1 MASGQVASEQVD
13 KWTSRVLAT
22 CNLQLITTFLFIG
35 YLFFAYTFP
44 LLPNFDIAPT
54 VDGRFFEPSVWGGV
68 KYVLILCWLFG
79 FYALA
84 QKQVRQLTVPP
95 KLWQLAMVTAVFAI
109 PLLLTYPLNA
119 NDIYRYFIRG
129 RISTVYGENS
139 FTTGPADFP
148 DDPYLPYAGEWA
160 EETTPYGPVWEM
172 AAWGIT
178 ATLTRSSV
186 NASPHNLLASLISFK
201 AFALLLHIAIGWLIA
216 RSRTV
221 KSPALAF
228 LLWAWNPALLLI
240 FVMDGHNDAL
250 MIFWLVLGYF
260 VMQRGKPT
268 VGFII
273 MMLAPLTKIIGL
285 LPLPFFF
292 ISILLAMET
301 NRHRLRFLLTSS
313 VAGLGL
319 ILITFLPFGSPLDLL
334 WRLLREASNGA
345 GFSPMTLFVMLARA
359 GGWPLSLTVLSKAG
373 LIALT
378 LAALWLLWWGINGRS
393 PLRGAADVLWA
404 YLAQALN
411 FRLWYAAW
419 PFPFLVLGMDDG
431 KNGRLRLHFGLWFLF
446 TSQLS
451 VFIYGHFR
459 AYLLGGD
466 QLWAHIIGVSFTFG
480 LPFVATYLQ
489 DGKETINVTSQ

>member
-1 MASGQVASEQVD
+1 VARRIFTD
-13 KWTSRVLAT
+13 FR
-22 CNLQLITTFLFIG
+22 ITAVFLFIG

-44 LLPNFDIAPT
+44 LLPYFDIAPT
-54 VDGRFFEPSVWGGV
+54 VDGRFFEPSFWGGI

-84 QKQVRQLTVPP
+84 QKRIQRLAVPP
-95 KLWQLAMVTAVFAI
+95 KLWKLAMITAVFAL
-109 PLLLTYPLNA
+109 PLLFTYPLNA
-119 NDIYRYFIRG
+119 SDIYRYFMHG
-129 RISTVYGENS
+129 RINVVYGENS
-139 FTTGPADFP
+139 FTTGLADFP

-160 EETTPYGPVWEM
+160 AETTPYGPVWEM
-172 AAWGIT
+172 AAWGLT
-178 ATLTRSSV
+178 AV
-186 NASPHNLLASLISFK
+186 NPHNLLYGLISFK
-201 AFALLLHIAIGWLIA
+201 TFVLLLHIAIGWLIA

-250 MIFWLVLGYF
+250 MLFWLVLGYW
-260 VMQRGKPT
+260 VMQRDKPT
-268 VGFII
+268 IGFII

-292 ISILLAMET
+292 ISILLAMEN
-301 NRHRLRFLLTSS
+301 NRHRLRFLLTSA

-319 ILITFLPFGSPLDLL
+319 IFITFLPFGSPLDLL

-359 GGWPLSLTVLSKAG
+359 SGWPLSLAVLSKAG
-373 LIALT
+373 LIALA
-378 LAALWLLWWGINGRS
+378 LAALLLLWWGANGRS
-393 PLRGAADVLWA
+393 SLRGAADVLWA

-419 PFPFLVLGMDDG
+419 PFPFLVLGMDEG
-431 KNGRLRLHFGLWFLF
+431 TNGNLTNGRLRLTFGLWFLF

-459 AYLLGGD
+459 TYLLSGD

-480 LPFVATYLQ
+480 LPLVATLMMH
-489 DGKETINVTSQ
+489 KATRIKP

>member
-1 MASGQVASEQVD
+1 MASG
-13 KWTSRVLAT
+13 KWQAAGGRLA
-22 CNLQLITTFLFIG
+22 NLRLTAVFLFIG

-44 LLPNFDIAPT
+44 LLPHFNHIPT
-54 VDGRFFEPSVWGGV
+54 VDGRFFEPTLFGGV

-84 QKQVRQLTVPP
+84 QKQVRRLAVAP
-95 KLWQLAMVTAVFAI
+95 KLWQLAMATAVFAL

-119 NDIYRYFIRG
+119 NDIYRYFMHG
-129 RISTVYGENS
+129 RVSAVYGENS
-139 FTTGPADFP
+139 FTTGLTNLP

-160 EETTPYGPVWEM
+160 AETTPYGPVWEM

-178 ATLTRSSV
+178 AALTENRV
-186 NASPHNLLASLISFK
+186 NPSPNNLLYGLIAFK
-201 AFALLLHIAIGWLIA
+201 TFGLLLHIAIGWQIA
-216 RSRTV
+216 TSRTV
-221 KSPALAF
+221 KSPAHAF

-250 MIFWLVLGYF
+250 MLFWLVLGF
-260 VMQRGKPT
+260 WVLQRGKPT
-268 VGFII
+268 AGFAI
-273 MMLAPLTKIIGL
+273 MMLAPLTKVIGL

-292 ISILLAMET
+292 VSILLAMET
-301 NRHRLRFLLTSS
+301 HRHRLRFLLLSS

-319 ILITFLPFGSPLDLL
+319 IFLTFLPFGSPLDLL
-334 WRLLREASNGA
+334 WRLLREASGGA

-373 LIALT
+373 LIALA
-378 LAALWLLWWGINGRS
+378 LAAGWLLWKGVNGRS
-393 PLRGAADVLWA
+393 SLRGAADVLWV

-419 PFPFLVLGMDDG
+419 PFPFLILGMDEG
-431 KNGRLRLHFGLWFLF
+431 ANGRLRLHFGLWFLF

-459 AYLLGGD
+459 SYLLGGD

-480 LPFVATYLQ
+480 LPLIATLV
-489 DGKETINVTSQ
+489 INKGR